1 MNLRNDVGMK
11 DPEAENAKDKLWSRE
26 VAEVEAGGDE
36 PLLERAL
43 AELPDCTY
51 TFMSEKIRLH
61 LIDFIRNCYY
71 MPISYSRNL
80 PDFTIC

>member
-1 MNLRNDVGMK
+1 MK

-43 AELPDCTY
+43 AELPDCAQHT
-51 TFMSEKIRLH
+51 
-61 LIDFIRNCYY
+61 
-71 MPISYSRNL
+71 
-80 PDFTIC
+80 